1 MRFKSVLKGSW
12 YYSVKVSQRVCHWH
26 RLIKAEE
33 MRATGLLWEIKT
45 SITCVLFLQFCE
57 SISEILSKFHKT
69 FKKRTNKVGSTH
81 LEWLSR
87 NRSQSCV
94 VVFRSWGIESCI
106 LWKST
111 KYHRHTKRL
120 VFFVKMQFSL
130 QNTKNHKCHS
140 LVFSYSFVGNFAKYV
155 SYTIYTTMTPFLRF
169 SIYTSVLTI
178 YLRYITIVRFSLHN
192 CAEKFSSIMISKCN
206 IITNV

>member
-1 MRFKSVLKGSW
+1 MTKSKSKPVLRCCIG
-12 YYSVKVSQRVCHWH
+12 
-26 RLIKAEE
+26 IK
-33 MRATGLLWEIKT
+33 
-45 SITCVLFLQFCE
+45 
-57 SISEILSKFHKT
+57 
-69 FKKRTNKVGSTH
+69 
-81 LEWLSR
+81 
-87 NRSQSCV
+87 
-94 VVFRSWGIESCI
+94 SCI

-120 VFFVKMQFSL
+120 VFFVIMQFSL

-155 SYTIYTTMTPFLRF
+155 SYTIYTIMMPFLRF
-169 SIYTSVLTI
+169 SIYSSVLTI
-178 YLRYITIVRFSLHN
+178 YLRYSTIVRFSLHN

>member
-94 VVFRSWGIESCI
+94 VVFLAEFRDKIMHFVEINKISSTYETFSFLRYNAIFF
-106 LWKST
+106 T
-111 KYHRHTKRL
+111 KYQK
-120 VFFVKMQFSL
+120 S
-130 QNTKNHKCHS
+130 
-140 LVFSYSFVGNFAKYV
+140 
-155 SYTIYTTMTPFLRF
+155 
-169 SIYTSVLTI
+169 
-178 YLRYITIVRFSLHN
+178 
-192 CAEKFSSIMISKCN
+192 
-206 IITNV
+206 